1 MRRMVSTLLIGA
13 VLTTVGICQ
22 STSTSIT
29 VGGPG
34 ATGCSNGTL
43 TNGQPGSATVD
54 FTYDRGTHLL
64 TVVVENTSP
73 VIPGLK
79 NPLIT
84 RLFFNLPH
92 RAVTSA
98 NLISQTPASGT
109 MNWDFDYD
117 VDLTNGSSL
126 SAACMGDWGVRL
138 KTPNGINTA
147 IANANATD
155 FASSNY
161 VLGPVTFVI
170 EIVGPGAG
178 NLTAGAFSS
187 SLSSAGD
194 QANVVMHFQGG
205 GTDGGI
211 SGWIANNEGCSA
223 GTWYVGEPRINS
235 TIEFVQTSSDGCY
248 GCIIASLDPGPTT
261 AFGVTVPVGLP
272 YVIITS
278 ALFPFGSPTN
288 TQVTPVVIPDNP
300 FLVGFTF
307 YGCVVTVDIA
317 TQSMFSVSDQFV
329 LTVLP

>member
-1 MRRMVSTLLIGA
+1 MRRIVSALLVFSA
-13 VLTTVGICQ
+13 VATVGICQ
-22 STSTSIT
+22 STSTSLV

-34 ATGCSNGTL
+34 ATGCSNGAL
-43 TNGQPGSATVD
+43 TNGQPGSANVD
-54 FTYDRGTHLL
+54 FTYDRSTHLL

-73 VIPGLK
+73 VVPGLK

-84 RLFFNLPH
+84 RVFFNLPH
-92 RAVTSA
+92 RAVSSA
-98 NLISQTPASGT
+98 TLVSQTAASGT

-126 SAACMGDWGVRL
+126 SAACMGDFGVRL

-147 IANANATD
+147 IANAAAAD
-155 FASSNY
+155 FATSNH
-161 VLGPVTFVI
+161 VVGPVTFVI
-170 EIVGPGAG
+170 EIAGPGAD

-187 SLSSAGD
+187 SLSSAND

-205 GTDGGI
+205 GTDGGV
-211 SGWIANNEGCSA
+211 SGWIANDEGCSA
-223 GTWYVGEPRINS
+223 GTWYVGAPRIDS

-248 GCIIASLDPGPTT
+248 GCIIASLDPGPTV
-261 AFGVTVPVGLP
+261 AFGLTVPIGLP
-272 YVIITS
+272 YVIVTS

-288 TQVTPVVIPDNP
+288 TQVTPVYIPNNP

-317 TQSMFSVSDQFV
+317 TQTMFSVSDQFV